1 MFSEPVVFLT
11 ESVSAKGTTRGQ
23 DVTNWETVTDHYI
36 INTSQRVD
44 KHFKMYYL
52 TSLQTD
58 SLLFSLGLRKKCVFS
73 LERPRI

>member
-44 KHFKMYYL
+44 KYFKMYYL